1 MAAAVAPE
9 GIAQQPENK
18 QRIPWREQW
27 ISLNEVS
34 TVLLQ
39 ALDIIVS
46 NTPNANREIHHAHL
60 LELLL
65 AVTAASEKS
74 PRKDRTV
81 QPAAEKSPKQDT
93 HDPMVQLGQL
103 QEAVLYLVQ
112 QRSAIKDKE
121 RQQRISQE
129 FIALNTD
136 EVPLGQMMFDI
147 WRLCKK

>member
-39 ALDIIVS
+39 ALDVIVS
-46 NTPNANREIHHAHL
+46 NSPNANREIHHAHL

-65 AVTAASEKS
+65 AVTDAAA
-74 PRKDRTV
+74 
-81 QPAAEKSPKQDT
+81 AAEKSPKQHT

-112 QRSAIKDKE
+112 QRSAIKDKK

-129 FIALNTD
+129 FITLNTD
-136 EVPLGQMMFDI
+136 AVPLGQMMFDI